1 MGKYVRKG
9 SKCNFDN
16 VCVCVY
22 DFFNMDKRE
31 REWVSERDL
40 DKRITNFIIQC
51 QHYNKKRRK
60 KQIKKSVKIYKHN
73 RTIIKKIVWVKMR
86 KKNDDNI

>member
-31 REWVSERDL
+31 RE
-40 DKRITNFIIQC
+40 
-51 QHYNKKRRK
+51 
-60 KQIKKSVKIYKHN
+60 
-73 RTIIKKIVWVKMR
+73 
-86 KKNDDNI
+86 